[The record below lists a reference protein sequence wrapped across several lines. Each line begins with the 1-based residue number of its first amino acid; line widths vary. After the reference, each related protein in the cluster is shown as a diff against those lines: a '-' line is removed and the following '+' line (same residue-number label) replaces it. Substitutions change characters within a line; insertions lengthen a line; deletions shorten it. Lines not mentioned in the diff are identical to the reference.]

1 MARRAT
7 SSLGGKQ
14 MIAIAE
20 SINDTDLPCLRF
32 RFGRMKNVLENRSP
46 FYDIVE
52 KVNQK
57 TNECRT
63 RKQL

>member
-1 MARRAT
+1 
-7 SSLGGKQ
+7 